1 MQLLEIVMFLPLAI
15 WWFNAVLYGFIV
27 FGRLLPKIKKMLS
40 YYWFIKEKKNQWQD
54 QYSRQ
59 ITIEHQKVITN
70 NGKGKEQKKASYE
83 KYLIA

>member
-59 ITIEHQKVITN
+59 ITIEHQKTITN
-70 NGKGKEQKKASYE
+70 NGKEKEQRKVSCE